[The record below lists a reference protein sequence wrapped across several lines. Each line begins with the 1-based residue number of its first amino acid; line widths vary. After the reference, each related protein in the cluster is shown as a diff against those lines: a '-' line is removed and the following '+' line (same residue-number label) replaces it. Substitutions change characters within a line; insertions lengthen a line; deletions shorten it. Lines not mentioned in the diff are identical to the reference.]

1 MDTKLEN
8 ICEIPKNFPTK
19 TCELEVKYILLQHIY
34 EQTGTYTGVTFIQ
47 KHKQRLQIKYKQR
60 L

>member
-8 ICEIPKNFPTK
+8 ICEIPKNFPIK

-34 EQTGTYTGVTFIQ
+34 EQTGTYTGVAFIK
-47 KHKQRLQIKYKQR
+47 KHKPRL
-60 L
+60 